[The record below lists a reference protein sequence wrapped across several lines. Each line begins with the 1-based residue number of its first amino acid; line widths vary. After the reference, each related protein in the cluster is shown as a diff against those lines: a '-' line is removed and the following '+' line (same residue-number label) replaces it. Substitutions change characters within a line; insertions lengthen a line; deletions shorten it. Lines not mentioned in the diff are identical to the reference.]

1 MPLQSKHRDIRQVL
15 KKNQKNKQ
23 PKTLWQCGK
32 IINYETKIYCSGFW
46 KMRFTKVTEGK
57 EIKLNVITV

>member
-15 KKNQKNKQ
+15 KKTKKQ
-23 PKTLWQCGK
+23 TTQNIVAMWKK
-32 IINYETKIYCSGFW
+32 KINYETKIYCSGFW